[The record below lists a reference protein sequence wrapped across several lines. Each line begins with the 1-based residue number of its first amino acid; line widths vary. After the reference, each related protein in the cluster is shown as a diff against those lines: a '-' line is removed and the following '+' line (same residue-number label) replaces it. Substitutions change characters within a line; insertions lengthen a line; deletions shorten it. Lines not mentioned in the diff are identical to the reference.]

1 MHTLDG
7 AELKR
12 IRQDVLQV
20 SRAELARRLQVR
32 PATVS
37 DWERG
42 ARSILTPGVL
52 ALALWALE
60 RGAGDEPPPPHAP
73 SLADATASAGD
84 P

>member
-1 MHTLDG
+1 MDTLDG

-12 IRQDVLQV
+12 IREDVLQV
-20 SRAELARRLQVR
+20 SRAELARRLKVR

-42 ARSILTPGVL
+42 ARSILMPGIL

-60 RGAGDEPPPPHAP
+60 RGAGEEGK
-73 SLADATASAGD
+73 ADDS
-84 P
+84 